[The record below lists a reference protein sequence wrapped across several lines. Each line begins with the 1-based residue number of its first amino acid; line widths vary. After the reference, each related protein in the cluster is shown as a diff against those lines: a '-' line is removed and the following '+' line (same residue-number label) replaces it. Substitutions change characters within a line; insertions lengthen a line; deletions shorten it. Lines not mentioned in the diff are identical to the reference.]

1 MNRNADPRCHP
12 SERFTLAISWRAHR
26 RRGVKVR
33 VWRCHCPARTYPPER
48 VQIRHCVAPRTCAAR
63 TSPAIGHDGR
73 VRWRSRHDGHISR
86 QEELATALAA
96 AGLWAG
102 LPSRDGARLRGEV
115 AQGASPVTGLAERG
129 WRADGEDLAEG
140 YVEELLRS
148 MTDALRRCRVSLA
161 VESVRSPHDDG
172 SSGYTLRLNG
182 ALLDLFDY
190 HPAEPG
196 MPLTAD
202 PWMDCTVKP
211 LGLVN
216 GLLDEAGSSDRVAVF
231 YAGSNDGL
239 AVLLPL
245 EAIQLLAASELIPE
259 RDRPVVPAAVR

>member
-1 MNRNADPRCHP
+1 
-12 SERFTLAISWRAHR
+12 
-26 RRGVKVR
+26 
-33 VWRCHCPARTYPPER
+33 
-48 VQIRHCVAPRTCAAR
+48 
-63 TSPAIGHDGR
+63 
-73 VRWRSRHDGHISR
+73 
-86 QEELATALAA
+86 
-96 AGLWAG
+96 
-102 LPSRDGARLRGEV
+102 LRGEV
-115 AQGASPVTGLAERG
+115 AEGASPVTGLAERG

-140 YVEELLRS
+140 DVEELLRS
-148 MTDALRRCRVSLA
+148 MTDALRRCGVSLT
-161 VESVRSPHDDG
+161 VESVRSPRDDG
-172 SSGYTLRLNG
+172 STGYTLRLNG
-182 ALLDLFDY
+182 ELLDLFDY

-196 MPLTAD
+196 MPLAAD

-245 EAIQLLAASELIPE
+245 EAIQLLAGSELIPE